1 MKRYVLFNNIFPMNW
16 PNLISDTSKLSLTI
30 SSFKLRELC
39 INSIDLFSKIFS
51 KRNTSF
57 WDTRYFFRYY
67 VLQWKAA
74 YFFHCVFYK
83 NPIWDFI
90 IKVKLFFSFDKFH
103 KVFVKNAK
111 RKKKLENINLTF
123 FYPLKIIF
131 SHPLVV
137 NNSDL
142 TLR

>member
-90 IKVKLFFSFDKFH
+90 IKSNFFFLLISSTKYLL
-103 KVFVKNAK
+103 
-111 RKKKLENINLTF
+111 RMRREKKS
-123 FYPLKIIF
+123 LKILIWPFFIPSRLF
-131 SHPLVV
+131 S
-137 NNSDL
+137 L
-142 TLR
+142 TL